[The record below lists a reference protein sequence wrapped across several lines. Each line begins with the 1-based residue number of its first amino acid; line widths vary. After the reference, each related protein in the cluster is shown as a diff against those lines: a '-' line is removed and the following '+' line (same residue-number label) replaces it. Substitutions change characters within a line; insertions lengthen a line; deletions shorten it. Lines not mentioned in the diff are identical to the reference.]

1 MCIKESVNMSD
12 NKVKA
17 SVSTSKKVEDMNEK
31 EQQKWLED
39 HPTREEV
46 VQFVSGYI
54 NNEVIPVVLNSVGT
68 QMFQLRCR
76 NDVLLKMLIEAGI
89 CTEQKFEMEY
99 KKYMEAQQAEIE
111 KRRQQMANEQSKK
124 IIVPD
129 KKIIH

>member
-1 MCIKESVNMSD
+1 MSD
-12 NKVKA
+12 NKAKA
-17 SVSTSKKVEDMNEK
+17 SVSTSKKVEDMDDK
-31 EQQKWLED
+31 EQQKWLAD

-76 NDVLLKMLIEAGI
+76 TDVLLKMMIDSGI
-89 CTEQKFEMEY
+89 CTEKKYEAEY
-99 KKYMEAQQAEIE
+99 KKYVDAQQAELE
-111 KRRQQMANEQSKK
+111 KRRQQMANEQAKK

>member
-1 MCIKESVNMSD
+1 MSD
-12 NKVKA
+12 NKAKA
-17 SVSTSKKVEDMNEK
+17 SVSTSKKVEDMNDK
-31 EQQKWLED
+31 EQQKWLAD
-39 HPTREEV
+39 HPTRDEV

-76 NDVLLKMLIEAGI
+76 TDVLLKMMIDAGI
-89 CTEQKFEMEY
+89 CTEKKYEAEY
-99 KKYMEAQQAEIE
+99 KKYVDAQQAELE
-111 KRRQQMANEQSKK
+111 KRRQQMVNEQSKK

>member
-1 MCIKESVNMSD
+1 MNENR
-12 NKVKA
+12 VKA
-17 SVSTSKKVEDMNEK
+17 SVSTSKKVEDMNDK

-39 HPTREEV
+39 RPTREEV

-89 CTEQKFEMEY
+89 CTEKKFEMEY
-99 KKYMEAQQAEIE
+99 KKYMDAQQAEIE
-111 KRRQQMANEQSKK
+111 KRRQQMANEQAKK

>member
-1 MCIKESVNMSD
+1 MSD

-17 SVSTSKKVEDMNEK
+17 SVSTSKKVEDMNDK
-31 EQQKWLED
+31 EQEKWLND
-39 HPTREEV
+39 RPTREEV

-76 NDVLLKMLIEAGI
+76 TDVLLKMLIDAGI
-89 CTEQKFEMEY
+89 CTEKKYEVEY
-99 KKYMEAQQAEIE
+99 KKYVDAQQAEIE
-111 KRRQQMANEQSKK
+111 KRRQQMANEQAKK